1 MRDNRAMR
9 PRDGI
14 DRRTQLYPRPPTLRK
29 PELFADAEPTEDE
42 AQRLSR
48 ARGAQETGRNS
59 ITVKLRLARSC
70 AGWGERPKSWEFYDA
85 VRAEKPDER
94 QRTIL
99 HVFAQEAEWYEL
111 ISAWAERAYTLRQLV
126 AALHRAGHARCRAA
140 RALNRWA
147 TAPATE
153 DE

>member
-1 MRDNRAMR
+1 MR
-9 PRDGI
+9 PTDAT
-14 DRRTQLYPRPPTLRK
+14 DRRTQLCPRPPTLRK
-29 PELFADAEPTEDE
+29 PEVFADIEPTAHE

-48 ARGAQETGRNS
+48 ARGPEETGRNS
-59 ITVKLRLARSC
+59 ITVELRLARSC
-70 AGWGERPKSWEFYDA
+70 AGWDERPKSWELYDA
-85 VRAEKPDER
+85 IRAEKPAGR

-99 HVFAQEAEWYEL
+99 HVFAREAEWYEL

-126 AALHRAGHARCRAA
+126 AALHRAGHAQCRAA

-147 TAPATE
+147 MAPPAE

>member
-1 MRDNRAMR
+1 M
-9 PRDGI
+9 
-14 DRRTQLYPRPPTLRK
+14 
-29 PELFADAEPTEDE
+29 FADAEPTAHET
-42 AQRLSR
+42 QRLSR
-48 ARGAQETGRNS
+48 ARGPEETGRNS
-59 ITVKLRLARSC
+59 ITVELRLARSC

-85 VRAEKPDER
+85 IRAEKPAGR

-126 AALHRAGHARCRAA
+126 GALHRAGHARCRAA

-147 TAPATE
+147 LAPPAE